1 MVVGKLK
8 VCHRIYFICF
18 LCSTVLVGA
27 TYGVL
32 FTEQEAAF
40 SNFRLWESLG
50 FVIAYIYTPR
60 IRIRYAHII
69 LLCVL
74 TLSMICYGIID
85 IKQRRKKKKIEDTQT
100 SANISTDTHI
110 ITAF

>member
-1 MVVGKLK
+1 MLIV
-8 VCHRIYFICF
+8 
-18 LCSTVLVGA
+18 SA

-32 FTEQEAAF
+32 FTEHESAF

-50 FVIAYIYTPR
+50 FVIAYVYTPR
-60 IRIRYAHII
+60 IRIIYAQII

-74 TLSMICYGIID
+74 TVSIICYTIID
-85 IKQRRKKKKIEDTQT
+85 IKERRKKKTVEVEKQSPSKDQIESDG
-100 SANISTDTHI
+100 

>member
-1 MVVGKLK
+1 VIIVN
-8 VCHRIYFICF
+8 
-18 LCSTVLVGA
+18 A

-32 FTEQEAAF
+32 FTEHESAF
-40 SNFRLWESLG
+40 SNYRLWESLG
-50 FVIAYIYTPR
+50 FVIAYVYTPR

-74 TLSMICYGIID
+74 TLAMICYTIIH
-85 IKQRRKKKKIEDTQT
+85 IKERRKKKKVKDESPSTTIDQVESDT
-100 SANISTDTHI
+100 